1 MSRTQI
7 FLLRVQSFLSWLVYA
22 VIAGPLFCLFLRLFS
37 YKVYNK
43 HNLKGLK
50 PPFILVSNHLSLID
64 SWFVQYAIGFPQF
77 YFKPW
82 IMPWNLPE
90 GTNYFRGIIAP
101 FIWLSR
107 SIPIVRLGAAKDKK
121 LSIDKVIDVL
131 RNKEAVHIFPE
142 ATRSRTGRME
152 RYTNGVGRVYL
163 SVPDVTILPV
173 YIRGMEH
180 VLPINV
186 KVPRLF
192 KKIDVVIGR
201 PIKPVSDC
209 IGAKAAMDIS
219 KQAFDVLVGME
230 KDYFKSG
237 KYRANEM

>member
-7 FLLRVQSFLSWLVYA
+7 FLLRTQAFLSWLVYV
-22 VIAGPLFCLFLRLFS
+22 VIAAPIFWLLLRMYS
-37 YKVYNK
+37 YKVYHK
-43 HNLKGLK
+43 HNLKDLK
-50 PPFILVSNHLSLID
+50 PPFVLVSNHLSLID
-64 SWFVQYAIGFPQF
+64 SWFVQYAIAFPQF

-82 IMPWNLPE
+82 IVPWNLPE
-90 GTNYFRGIIAP
+90 GANYFRGFIAP
-101 FIWLSR
+101 FIWLSK

-121 LSIDKVIDVL
+121 LSIDKVINVL
-131 RNKEAVHIFPE
+131 QNKEAVHIFPE
-142 ATRSRTGRME
+142 GTRSRTGRME

-163 SVPDVTILPV
+163 SVADVTILPV
-173 YIRGMEH
+173 YIRGMEN
-180 VLPINV
+180 VLPIKV

-192 KKIDVVIGR
+192 KKIDVVIGT
-201 PIKPVSDC
+201 PIKPVSEC

-237 KYRANEM
+237 KYRAKEM